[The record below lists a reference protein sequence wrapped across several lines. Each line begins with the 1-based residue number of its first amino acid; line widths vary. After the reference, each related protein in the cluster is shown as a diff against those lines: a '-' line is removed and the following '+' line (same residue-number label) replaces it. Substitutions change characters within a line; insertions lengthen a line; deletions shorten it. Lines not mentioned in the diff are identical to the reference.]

1 LHTKKN
7 QKCVDQAL
15 KQKQKL
21 VIINKAKIMSNNTED
36 KAGKTWSLSF
46 GFYPGILFG
55 MRTYEEP
62 KQTAYVFYLPFV
74 DVAYEVFK

>member
-1 LHTKKN
+1 VST
-7 QKCVDQAL
+7 L
-15 KQKQKL
+15 KQEI
-21 VIINKAKIMSNNTED
+21 VTINKVKIMSKSTGD
-36 KAGKTWSLSF
+36 KVGKTWSLSF

-62 KQTAYVFYLPFV
+62 TQTAYVFYLPFI